1 MAEARNKTTATQ
13 GQGQVPDKTFQEN
26 SVSSVFSKRLRALR
40 KKLRNVEEIEKKVRE
55 GKTINE
61 QQEEAIRS
69 KPLTLSVIE
78 EVERLKKTVEEELQ
92 AKDKERERELRRAE
106 REAERWRKRAEKH
119 QQEKKEE
126 KPAKKERA
134 SPGENSSAKVQ
145 EAIEK
150 LLKVFYFGRL
160 FDTSTGNNL
169 AHYERAAY
177 LGYDSLLDKED
188 AAAGG
193 MTMMTQKH
201 LDGLSAFAFYLSSR
215 PMNQLLSHKQALEHC
230 VALAKEYAEGGKR
243 DRMEVPLSDGTLC
256 NLEDMLERI
265 SKTGFYNIVPVLAN
279 ASSAAEATAAV
290 EEAAA
295 PPPANGPQEALGGQP
310 AQVNGAQQQQA
321 LAEMDSN
328 LQHKGKPTAAQRTKG
343 GHPKKGG
350 YRKSSRKPGSSRNG
364 PKVAV

>member
-1 MAEARNKTTATQ
+1 MTCLTKCLVCRGLDQ
-13 GQGQVPDKTFQEN
+13 
-26 SVSSVFSKRLRALR
+26 
-40 KKLRNVEEIEKKVRE
+40 LRNVEEIEKKVRE

-78 EVERLKKTVEEELQ
+78 EVERLKKTVEEEVQ

-106 REAERWRKRAEKH
+106 KEAERWRKRAEKY

-134 SPGENSSAKVQ
+134 SPDENSSAKVQ

-160 FDTSTGNNL
+160 FDTSTGNTL

-177 LGYDSLLDKED
+177 LGYDSLLGKED
-188 AAAGG
+188 AVGG
-193 MTMMTQKH
+193 MSMMTQKH
-201 LDGLSAFAFYLSSR
+201 LDGLSAFAYYLSSR

-243 DRMEVPLSDGTLC
+243 DKMEVPLSDGTLC

-279 ASSAAEATAAV
+279 PSSAEATAAV
-290 EEAAA
+290 EGSAA
-295 PPPANGPQEALGGQP
+295 PPPASGPQEDKTFGGQP
-310 AQVNGAQQQQA
+310 AQLNGVQPQQA

-328 LQHKGKPTAAQRTKG
+328 LQHKGKPAAAQRTKG

-350 YRKSSRKPGSSRNG
+350 YRKSSRKPGSRNG
-364 PKVAV
+364 PKPVAV